1 MGVSQKWFRIL
12 RGRFIRS
19 SNKDIILPRTS
30 ICTNE
35 CEEAILRNEDFSF
48 PTPTPTPTPVSAITK
63 EDVAAIKIQAFFR
76 GHLARR
82 AYKALKGLVKV
93 QALVRGVWVRKQ
105 SRIAMQCMHAL
116 VRLQVRVRSRQ
127 LLGSFDKKSTI
138 N

>member
-48 PTPTPTPTPVSAITK
+48 PTQTPTHVSAITK

>member
-1 MGVSQKWFRIL
+1 MGVSQKWLRIF

-19 SNKDIILPRTS
+19 SNKDFILPRTS
-30 ICTNE
+30 VCTNE

-48 PTPTPTPTPVSAITK
+48 FPAPAPISSITK
-63 EDVAAIKIQAFFR
+63 EDAAAIKIQAYFR

-82 AYKALKGLVKV
+82 AYKALKSLVKV
-93 QALVRGVWVRKQ
+93 QALARGVWVRKQ

-116 VRLQVRVRSRQ
+116 VRLQVRVRSSQ
-127 LLGSFDKKSTI
+127 LLGSFHNKEPTT